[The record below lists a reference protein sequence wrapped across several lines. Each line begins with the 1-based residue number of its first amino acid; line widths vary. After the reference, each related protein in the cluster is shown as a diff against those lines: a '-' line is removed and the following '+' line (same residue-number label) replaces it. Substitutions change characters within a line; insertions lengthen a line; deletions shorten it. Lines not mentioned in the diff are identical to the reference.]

1 MNKFQKALLASV
13 ALYIT
18 FFVALIVVNPFP
30 VNNFTFVGDEPGK
43 YQFMPSNSVAVTL
56 KSFDSKTF
64 DKNAIGL
71 TKNYEN

>member
-1 MNKFQKALLASV
+1 MNKFLKALFASI

-30 VNNFTFVGDEPGK
+30 VNNFTFVGNEPGK

-56 KSFDSKTF
+56 KSFNSKTF
-64 DKNAIGL
+64 DENAIDL
-71 TKNYEN
+71 ARNHEN